1 MNRLCVDSTDLFIEK
16 VEGRVERRNQCA
28 EWSARRPC
36 IETSLRASVQFTP
49 LTLVRAVTSRDPATS
64 SH

>member
-1 MNRLCVDSTDLFIEK
+1 MKRLCVDSTDLFIEK
-16 VEGRVERRNQCA
+16 VEGRARRNQCT

>member
-1 MNRLCVDSTDLFIEK
+1 MKRLCVDSTDLFIEK
-16 VEGRVERRNQCA
+16 VEGRARRYQCA

>member
-1 MNRLCVDSTDLFIEK
+1 MKRLCVDSTDLFIEK
-16 VEGRVERRNQCA
+16 VERRYSYQSA

>member
-1 MNRLCVDSTDLFIEK
+1 MKRLCVDSTDLFIEK
-16 VEGRVERRNQCA
+16 VERRYQSA